1 MTPEGRLK
9 QQVKKLLEER
19 GFWRAG
25 SAKPPDVAGWY
36 YMPVSNG
43 MGVHGIPDFVCCW
56 AGQFFSIETKAPGK
70 SPTPQQDRR
79 HEEIRAAKGWVL
91 VADDLEQV
99 RTFLDGR
106 HSRPSK

>member
-25 SAKPPDVAGWY
+25 SARPESVEGWY

-43 MGVHGIPDFVCCW
+43 MGTHGIPDFVCCW
-56 AGQFFSIETKAPGK
+56 SGQFFSIETKAPNG
-70 SPTPQQDRR
+70 SPTANQEKR
-79 HEEIRAAKGWVL
+79 HEEIRAAKGWIL
-91 VADDLEQV
+91 VADHIDIVKE
-99 RTFLDGR
+99 FLDGR
-106 HSRPSK
+106 YRRPS